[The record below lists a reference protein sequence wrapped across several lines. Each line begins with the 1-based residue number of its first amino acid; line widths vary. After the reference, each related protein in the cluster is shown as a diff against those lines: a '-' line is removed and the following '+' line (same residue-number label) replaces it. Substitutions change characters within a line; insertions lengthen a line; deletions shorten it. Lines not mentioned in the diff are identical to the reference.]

1 MNFVYTLQFLIKEEV
16 YMKKIIKT
24 DSCPKAIGP
33 YSQAVIAGN
42 FMFASGQI
50 GIDPENGCIV
60 EGGIEPQTIRVMKNI
75 SNLLDAAKMKFDDV
89 VKTNIFITDMN
100 DFNCVNKIYSEYFKK
115 DEPARSCVAIK
126 GLPKGALI
134 EIEIIACK

>member
-1 MNFVYTLQFLIKEEV
+1 
-16 YMKKIIKT
+16 MKKIIET
-24 DSCPKAIGP
+24 DLCPKAIGP
-33 YSQAVIAGN
+33 YSQAVLIGN

-60 EGGIEPQTIRVMKNI
+60 DGGIEAQARRVMKNI
-75 SNLLDAAKMKFDDV
+75 KNLLDAAKFDFDNV
-89 VKTNIFITDMN
+89 VKTNIFIADMN
-100 DFNCVNKIYSEYFKK
+100 DFNTVNKIYSEYFKK

-134 EIEIIACK
+134 EIEIIAYK

>member
-1 MNFVYTLQFLIKEEV
+1 VKKYLLNRRRIL

-24 DSCPKAIGP
+24 NLCPKAIGP
-33 YSQAVIAGN
+33 YSQAVLVEN

-50 GIDPENGCIV
+50 GIDPKNGYIV
-60 EGGIEPQTIRVMKNI
+60 DGGIEAQTRRVMENI
-75 SNLLDAAKMKFDDV
+75 KNLLDAAKFQFEDV
-89 VKTNIFITDMN
+89 VKTNIFIIDMD
-100 DFNCVNKIYSEYFKK
+100 DFNTVNKIYSEYFKK

-134 EIEIIACK
+134 EIEIIAYK